1 MAKTAA
7 EKLDYVDREFTTID
21 GRTFKMGDYFE
32 PEDFAISDKNEAF
45 ITHDALLR
53 VTKHLFRITRRSSMI
68 EQGPNASNG
77 NCAAV
82 TVGYNVT
89 PVDPKTGA
97 KYTEAKDSKDDGAWW
112 RETDYDWSSSADCSK
127 ENAPPGFER
136 YPTAMAETR
145 ASGRCLRNLLNVAYC
160 TKEEYGETT
169 LDVANDKEPIRPGII
184 TMIEKKF
191 MGDYGIKIEQIRGLV
206 KREFKVLGDLTSAE
220 GADLV
225 QKLHRNLEKLK
236 KEAKA

>member
-1 MAKTAA
+1 MAKTVA

-21 GRTFKMGDYFE
+21 GRTLKMGDYFV
-32 PEDFAISDKNEAF
+32 PEDFAVSDKNEAF
-45 ITHDALLR
+45 ITYDALLR
-53 VTKHLFRITRRSSMI
+53 VTKRLLRIVRRTSMF
-68 EQGPNASNG
+68 EQAPNASYG

-82 TVGYNVT
+82 TVGYTVV
-89 PVDPKTGA
+89 PIDPETG
-97 KYTEAKDSKDDGAWW
+97 KIYTEGENKAWW
-112 RETDYDWSSSADCSK
+112 DKDFGWDSSADCSK

-136 YPTAMAETR
+136 YPTTIAETR

>member
-21 GRTFKMGDYFE
+21 RRTLKMGDYFN
-32 PEDFAISDKNEAF
+32 PEDFAVSDKNEAF

-53 VTKHLFRITRRSSMI
+53 VTKQLFRIARRTCMVD
-68 EQGPNASNG
+68 QGPNTSNG
-77 NCAAV
+77 GCAAV
-82 TVGYNVT
+82 TVGYTVY
-89 PVDPKTGA
+89 PVDVETG
-97 KYTEAKDSKDDGAWW
+97 KDIKEEDNDGYAIS
-112 RETDYDWSSSADCSK
+112 YDWDSSADCSK

-136 YPTAMAETR
+136 YPTAIAETR

-160 TKEEYGETT
+160 TKEEYGETV
-169 LDVANDKEPIRPGII
+169 LDVANDKDPIRPGII

-191 MGDYGIKIEQIRGLV
+191 MGDYGIKFEQIRGLV

-225 QKLHRNLEKLK
+225 QKLHRNMEKLK